1 MTSVAVTIPQL
12 PLPPFAV
19 QMSLGRQPQEG
30 LPAQDAGRSAQKSG
44 GESQGSRTQAGPV
57 GEQKSVR
64 IQPPG
69 QTPPSGSGMQPG
81 PTPLAQLG

>member
-1 MTSVAVTIPQL
+1 MTSVAVTSPQL
-12 PLPPFAV
+12 PVPPFTV

-30 LPAQDAGRSAQKSG
+30 LPAQAGGTSAQKAG
-44 GESQGSRTQAGPV
+44 GESQGSRTHAGPL

-64 IQPPG
+64 CQPPG
-69 QTPPSGSGMQPG
+69 QTPPSRSGMQPG